1 MHQDDQGQ
9 FSSRSKIVLK
19 DEGRQPWRSS
29 SASPVGIA
37 PVISS
42 RRLVRPTAP
51 RSLGSV
57 GSATTCRRWRR
68 SASPAWTW
76 VGNGAAELGFH
87 DRDMVR
93 REDFAALLHDRE
105 HTLRDAEL
113 GTLRGLMRTVRHA
126 APMRSHAQAGA
137 EIHAQASGGGPGG
150 SPRTA
155 NSRMRKNAP
164 PWLQAWRRRRRHVR
178 RGRRGP
184 GARHCPEPAR
194 PREQPGPGGH
204 VPDSL
209 RRANRQSIYRARRAS
224 GTLPR
229 AAVHRT
235 ATARRRVRRRR
246 AAACVRT
253 GRRAARASVIAGP
266 IPHAIGDLIMA
277 LAFTRAMWGELPQC
291 EDKYHRS
298 DDAGADVIRSSIG
311 LLRRCRGGLSGSP

>member
-42 RRLVRPTAP
+42 RRLVLPTAP

-76 VGNGAAELGFH
+76 VGNGAAELGSH

-93 REDFAALLHDRE
+93 REDFAAQLHDRE
-105 HTLRDAEL
+105 RTLRDAEL
-113 GTLRGLMRTVRHA
+113 GTLRGLARTVRHA
-126 APMRSHAQAGA
+126 ARCEATHRHAPRYTRRPRADGRVAPLAQRTHACARTRRHGCRPGAGA
-137 EIHAQASGGGPGG
+137 GGTFGVD
-150 SPRTA
+150 
-155 NSRMRKNAP
+155 
-164 PWLQAWRRRRRHVR
+164 W
-178 RGRRGP
+178 RGP

-209 RRANRQSIYRARRAS
+209 RRANRKSIYRARRAS
-224 GTLPR
+224 GRPPR

-246 AAACVRT
+246 AAACIRT
-253 GRRAARASVIAGP
+253 GRRAAR
-266 IPHAIGDLIMA
+266 
-277 LAFTRAMWGELPQC
+277 R
-291 EDKYHRS
+291 
-298 DDAGADVIRSSIG
+298 RSS
-311 LLRRCRGGLSGSP
+311 LVRFPMPSGT

>member
-1 MHQDDQGQ
+1 
-9 FSSRSKIVLK
+9 V
-19 DEGRQPWRSS
+19 
-29 SASPVGIA
+29 AVPVSIA
-37 PVISS
+37 
-42 RRLVRPTAP
+42 R
-51 RSLGSV
+51 G
-57 GSATTCRRWRR
+57 R
-68 SASPAWTW
+68 SACYQFTT
-76 VGNGAAELGFH
+76 VGAADGAAELGFH

-93 REDFAALLHDRE
+93 LEDFAALLHDRE

-113 GTLRGLMRTVRHA
+113 GILRGLARTVRNA
-126 APMRSHAQAGA
+126 APMRSHAQAHA

-155 NSRMRKNAP
+155 NSRMPRTC
-164 PWLQAWRRRRRHVR
+164 RHGCRPGAGAGGTFGVDW
-178 RGRRGP
+178 RGP

-224 GTLPR
+224 GMPPR

-253 GRRAARASVIAGP
+253 GRRAA
-266 IPHAIGDLIMA
+266 
-277 LAFTRAMWGELPQC
+277 W
-291 EDKYHRS
+291 
-298 DDAGADVIRSSIG
+298 
-311 LLRRCRGGLSGSP
+311 RRPSLVRFPMPSGT